1 LFFSSSSADTSTP
14 FGIPYEKLSIG
25 IPKETYDLEKRVAAT
40 PETVSKFLKANFQ
53 SVHVETGAGVASSF
67 TDQAY
72 QNAGAKIVDN
82 IWKSSDIVLKVCL
95 D

>member
-1 LFFSSSSADTSTP
+1 L
-14 FGIPYEKLSIG
+14 GIPYEKLSIG

-53 SVHVETGAGVASSF
+53 SVYIETGAGVASSF

-72 QNAGAKIVDN
+72 QNAGAKVVDN
-82 IWKSSDIVLKVCL
+82 IWKSSDIVLKVWF